1 MAAQRLLVDIHTHV
15 YLPRYAA
22 FLRSR
27 NSVPRIFTR
36 TSPES
41 GKPEER
47 LLILD
52 DEPSSGRPIGSQYWE
67 RDEKLKFMDRHAIDV
82 SVVSSANPW
91 LDFLPAST
99 AHTLAAELNDDLETY
114 CSTGPSL
121 ATNLKRLYGFGL
133 LPLVPQATTESLVS
147 TVEQVASLP
156 HLKGVIMGTRG
167 LGKGLDDEALDPVW
181 AALEKVGLVVF
192 LHPHYGVD
200 KTAWGEKA
208 NGHVLPL
215 ALGFPFET
223 TIATTR
229 LILSGVLDRYPN
241 LRVLLAHS
249 GGALPQLS
257 SRLASCIAHDPL
269 VASRL
274 QHDAR
279 YYLGKLYF
287 DAVAYGSEELGFV
300 SDAIGRAEKYVSTGV
315 SAAASSAKGTDG
327 AAKRKAGA
335 QRMLFGTDH
344 PFFPPLSETEKWK
357 SVVENLEAIDGVSGW
372 GDADKDAVRGGS
384 AFALFNLG
392 S

>member
-1 MAAQRLLVDIHTHV
+1 MSPASRLLVDIHTHV

-27 NSVPRIFTR
+27 AAVPRIFTR
-36 TSPES
+36 TSPE
-41 GKPEER
+41 GRQEER

-52 DEPSSGRPIGSQYWE
+52 DEPSSGRPIGAQYWD
-67 RDEKLKFMDRHAIDV
+67 RDEKLKFMDLHGIDV

-91 LDFLPAST
+91 LDFLPAPT
-99 AHTLAAELNDDLETY
+99 AHKLAGELNDDLETY
-114 CSTGPSL
+114 CSTGPALTPS
-121 ATNLKRLYGFGL
+121 LKRLYGFGL
-133 LPLVPQATTESLVS
+133 LPLVPEASTESLVS
-147 TVEQVASLP
+147 TVEQIATLP

-167 LGKGLDDEALDPVW
+167 LGKGLDDDALEPVW
-181 AALEKVGLVVF
+181 AAIEKAGLVVF

-200 KTAWGEKA
+200 KHAWGEKE

-229 LILSGVLDRYPN
+229 LILSGVFDRYPN
-241 LRVLLAHS
+241 LRLLLAHS

-257 SRLASCIAHDPL
+257 SRLASCIDHDPL

-274 QHDAR
+274 AHDAR

-300 SDAIGRAEKYVSTGV
+300 SDAIGRADLYARAGT
-315 SAAASSAKGTDG
+315 SAAASGAKGADG
-327 AAKRKAGA
+327 GEKRRVGSG
-335 QRMLFGTDH
+335 RMLFGTDH
-344 PFFPPLSETEKWK
+344 PFFPPLGAQEKWK
-357 SVVENLEAIDGVSGW
+357 SVVENLEAIDGVWGW
-372 GDADKDAVRGGS
+372 TEAEKDAVRGGNAIS
-384 AFALFNLG
+384 LFSLG